1 MIFIAGA
8 QPKIQQFRCTTT
20 KHCFR
25 CNNDTHWIL
34 QKQQQFIT
42 LFFLRVVPLKT
53 TYFWQCPIC
62 GNSEELDKETFE
74 EKVRREAEHFNLK

>member
-8 QPKIQQFRCTTT
+8 QPKKKQFRCTTT

-25 CNNDTHWIL
+25 CNNDTYWIL

-42 LFFLRVVPLKT
+42 LFFLPVVPLKT
-53 TYFWQCPIC
+53 TYFRQCPIC
-62 GNSEELDKETFE
+62 GNTEELDRDTFD
-74 EKVRREAEHFNLK
+74 EKVRRGAEPYHSK

>member
-25 CNNDTHWIL
+25 CNNDSHWIL

-42 LFFLRVVPLKT
+42 LFFLRVVPLGT
-53 TYFWQCPIC
+53 TYRWHCPIC
-62 GNSEELDKETFE
+62 GNTEELDKETFE
-74 EKVRREAEHFNLK
+74 EKVRREAEPFNLK